1 MAYACIYFHNR
12 TRLDDPEKS
21 LEYLKEA
28 IDLFEGRCNTVA
40 SWGSLA
46 NCLLSYAFLID
57 EEEPEESLEYSGRVL
72 DIIRDQSL
80 DRRAPYHEF
89 TFLALNNHAWVL
101 WNRLASE
108 EAIIYYGRAI
118 DLIEGYLSTGTPN
131 PEQMRKNLEKEAGE
145 LYKIYIATGKKR
157 EAERLIA
164 RMRKSG
170 IEISEE

>member
-1 MAYACIYFHNR
+1 M
-12 TRLDDPEKS
+12 
-21 LEYLKEA
+21 
-28 IDLFEGRCNTVA
+28 A

-57 EEEPEESLEYSGRVL
+57 KEKPEKSLEYSGRVL
-72 DIIRDQSL
+72 EIIRDQSL
-80 DRRAPYHEF
+80 DGRPPYHEF
-89 TFLALNNHAWVL
+89 AFLALNNHTWVL

-131 PEQMRKNLEKEAGE
+131 PEQMKKNLEKEAGG
-145 LYKIYIATGKKR
+145 LYKIYNATGKKR

-170 IEISEE
+170 TEIIKD